1 MEPVR
6 GAHRI
11 ARDAWRALRV
21 RGSDARTWLH
31 RVLSN
36 DVRRLSPGAGA
47 WNLLLDDRGRIQALG
62 LLLCEG
68 EQEFALW
75 SDEAQHE
82 AWRAKLDFFLF
93 SERVELLPD
102 DATTAIEVLG
112 SRSPEMLAAL
122 TGAPPSAERGAH
134 REAAIAGAPLRVVCA
149 GRGWTPNYLLLC
161 ANADRQRIERA
172 LDERGCAR
180 EDEAWL
186 SRLRVRE
193 GVAGFGADL
202 ADGVRPAEAGL
213 ACAFDLDKGCY
224 PGQETVA
231 RMDTY
236 GGPPRRLFLLE
247 LDPSAALPAPGT
259 RILHAGSEIGRTGSA
274 AHDPSEGQS
283 HALALIAK
291 KAWSPGVTVELSD
304 GARAVLRELPG

>member
-1 MEPVR
+1 MEPAR

-11 ARDAWRALRV
+11 PRDAWRALRV
-21 RGSDARTWLH
+21 RGSDARAWLH

-36 DVRRLSPGAGA
+36 DVRRLRPGDGA

-68 EQEFALW
+68 EQAFALW
-75 SDEAQHE
+75 CDEPQRE
-82 AWRAKLDFFLF
+82 VWRAKLDFFLF
-93 SERVELLPD
+93 AERVELLED
-102 DATTAIEVLG
+102 DATNAIEVLG
-112 SRSPEMLAAL
+112 SEAPHALEELA
-122 TGAPPSAERGAH
+122 GAPPPAERGAH
-134 REAAIAGAPLRVVCA
+134 RDALIAGAPLRVVRA
-149 GRGWTPNYLLLC
+149 DRGWTPSYLLLC
-161 ANADRQRIERA
+161 ASGDRARIEAA

-186 SRLRVRE
+186 QRLHVRE
-193 GVAGFGADL
+193 GVAGFATDL

-213 ACAFDLDKGCY
+213 AYAFDLDKGCY

-247 LDPSAALPAPGT
+247 LDPRAALPAPGT

-274 AHDPSEGQS
+274 AHDPSAAQS

-291 KAWSPGVTVELSD
+291 KAWSPGLDVELE
-304 GARAVLRELPG
+304 GGTRAVLRELPR